1 MADFIEYVKLDT
13 TPRLLALIKKD
24 LDASAI
30 DTETQALN
38 FSPITGV
45 DAFDF
50 VYGDKARKLQGGFGV
65 SAPWMRSLYKVQDFT
80 GWICNGRI
88 RHLGG
93 SPFKNSDGSAR
104 RYMAASDKPT
114 PITFIAPSQRAIE
127 LAEARFNIPKPIALT
142 YWQWVLTYFL
152 PVVIT
157 EGEKKAA
164 ALICAGIPAISLPGI
179 FTGFKAIRDESG
191 NTKERLIREELKEF
205 DQPGR
210 TVYIMFDRRPDQD
223 FEATV
228 EFKAS
233 AILSRQFKKAT
244 VKICNLPGPYKGAD
258 DYLAAGA
265 IADIEKALTDSRSAQ
280 SMEQTRMWRE
290 YRRFDEKGQKTH
302 NRFFAALEPQANSI
316 TIVKS
321 NLNSGKSQWFG
332 DVVSKVKPFKINGKI
347 IKKAEAD
354 GVMVSIGHRNS
365 LQEQLCERWDFDHLD
380 IHSAYGRFKDPNL
393 RVALCFDSL
402 LKLPIEI
409 FDGATVVIDETMTAI
424 KHLLTSSTLRGKR
437 LDIITR
443 FEYIVRVCA
452 RLILMDGNMS
462 DWMVDYVAAIDP
474 TKTIDLYENTSDRET
489 PPIFFVDDNT
499 ITKRKAEEWL
509 NLQILESALPAI
521 VVDSIIKAEAI
532 AEQLRKLKGEGI
544 LITSKTVTEKWVR
557 DFLRAPDDYID
568 ANPDRVNWAVCT
580 PTVESGVSIE
590 KVSKFD
596 TLFCWF
602 VGVVGINE
610 AVQMSRRV
618 RNPGRII
625 VYAPKVGIDHKRN
638 AGAFEQ
644 VLMEDLA
651 VRITA
656 EAGLFPESTI
666 GDKVM
671 ATLRAQ
677 LDSPHV
683 QAWAKMQAISY
694 LETRNYREFLYL
706 AFESMGM
713 TPQRVEAYEIDSE
726 AYRTAK
732 LEVQIVE
739 CTQIFNAPDLTD
751 SEAEAIG
758 KKIDSTWIERCS
770 VLKYKI
776 LYRFPGLQD
785 SLLWTADLIHRLRYA
800 ERDLTSSLEMFWLLT
815 HPEESKALQA
825 QKWAGK
831 EDIDFFV
838 PDRIGDRWVII
849 EALNRLGF
857 PKLLADGHRYSDQS
871 EDVLNLIGKIRSHK
885 TVSRIT
891 GHPGDATNLHF
902 INRILM
908 PMFGIKPVKRQVR
921 LPVHTIGVEGARV
934 NFYHYDR
941 AHSHTANFEELIQYV
956 DRRFQLKLGADIS
969 DLPQIQRPLTP
980 NPDSVQVPIS
990 SNDGNIPQTETID
1003 FERYK
1008 GLQRHTIAGV
1018 EDPAIYI
1025 QTNDNHSTN
1034 TPDSPIFGQNGG
1046 RSSARASLTGET
1058 VAERAIGAIE
1068 SLGVNG
1074 GEDSHKSD
1082 DCDFLT
1088 VWVRTNS
1095 LDRPKIEPALLIDCE
1110 GEGFSVTIEGVVWLI
1125 ACDDLYWLPPEPS

>member
-1 MADFIEYVKLDT
+1 MADFLEYVKLET
-13 TPRLLALIKKD
+13 TAELLTLIKKD

-38 FSPITGV
+38 FEPITGV

-50 VYGDKARKLQGGFGV
+50 VYGDKAKKLQGGFAV
-65 SAPWMRSLYKVQDFT
+65 SSSWMKNLYKTEDFL

-93 SPFKNSDGSAR
+93 SPFRNTDGSAR
-104 RYMAASDKPT
+104 RYMASAERKT
-114 PITFIAPSQRAIE
+114 PITFIKPSERAIV
-127 LAEARFNIPKPIALT
+127 LAEARFNIPKPNGME
-142 YWQWVLTYFL
+142 YWEWIKTYFL

-164 ALICAGIPAISLPGI
+164 SLICAGIPAISLPGI
-179 FTGFKAIRDESG
+179 FTGFQAIRNDWG
-191 NTKERLIREELKEF
+191 KTIERLIREELKEF
-205 DQPGR
+205 DEPGR
-210 TVYIMFDRRPDQD
+210 TVYIMFDHRPGVD

-228 EFKAS
+228 EFKAA

-244 VKICNLPGPYKGAD
+244 VTVAKLPGPHKGAD
-258 DYLAAGA
+258 DYLVAGKL
-265 IADIEKALTDSRSAQ
+265 ADVEKALIDARSAQ
-280 SMEQTRMWRE
+280 SMEHARIWRD
-290 YRRFDEKGQKTH
+290 YRRFDEKGNKTH
-302 NRFFAALEPQANSI
+302 NRFFTAPEPPANSVTVI
-316 TIVKS
+316 RS

-332 DVVSKVKPFKINGKI
+332 DVVSQVKPVNRNGKVL
-347 IKKAEAD
+347 KKSQAD
-354 GVMVSIGHRNS
+354 GVMVSMGHRNS

-380 IHSAYGRFKDPNL
+380 IHSAYSRFKDPNL

-443 FEYIVRVCA
+443 FEYIVRVCN

-462 DWMVDYVAAIDP
+462 DWMVDYVTAIEP
-474 TKTIDLYENTSDRET
+474 NKAINLYENTSDRPT
-489 PPIFFVDDNT
+489 PPIYFVDDNT
-499 ITKRKAEEWL
+499 ITKKKAEEWL
-509 NLQILESALPAI
+509 NLQILEAQLPAI

-532 AEQLRKLKGEGI
+532 AEQLTKLKGEGI

-557 DFLRAPDDYID
+557 LLLKSPDEYID
-568 ANPDRVNWAVCT
+568 ANPGRVNWIVCT
-580 PTVESGVSIE
+580 PTVESGVSVE
-590 KVSKFD
+590 NVSKFD

-651 VRITA
+651 TRITA

-666 GDKVM
+666 ADKVM

-713 TPQRVEAYEIDSE
+713 TPQRIEAYEIDSD

-751 SEAEAIG
+751 AEAEAIG
-758 KKIDSTWIERCS
+758 KKLDSTWSERCS
-770 VLKYKI
+770 VIKYKT
-776 LYRFPGLQD
+776 LYRFPGLRE
-785 SLLWTADLIHRLRYA
+785 SPLWSIDFVHRLRYS

-825 QKWAGK
+825 QKWLGK
-831 EDIDFFV
+831 EDLDFFI
-838 PDRIGDRWVII
+838 PDRIGDRWAII
-849 EALNRLGF
+849 EVLHRLGF
-857 PKLLADGHRYSDQS
+857 PKLLAEGHRYSDQS

-885 TVSRIT
+885 TISRIT

-902 INRILM
+902 INRVLM
-908 PMFGIKPVKRQVR
+908 PMFGIKAVRRQVR
-921 LPVHTIGVEGARV
+921 LPVHTPGVEGSRV
-934 NFYHYDR
+934 NFYYYDR
-941 AHSHTANFEELIQYV
+941 TQSHTANFDELIQYV
-956 DRRFQLKLGADIS
+956 DRRFQIKLGANPAE
-969 DLPQIQRPLTP
+969 LPEIQRPIAP
-980 NPDSVQVPIS
+980 NLDGERVLPLSD
-990 SNDGNIPQTETID
+990 DGNLQRTETKD
-1003 FERYK
+1003 FEGNQGIQTR
-1008 GLQRHTIAGV
+1008 TIVGV
-1018 EDPAIYI
+1018 EDSAIYI
-1025 QTNDNHSTN
+1025 QTKDNKLTD
-1034 TPDSPIFGQNGG
+1034 TPNYPDFGQSGG
-1046 RSSARASLTGET
+1046 RSAET
-1058 VAERAIGAIE
+1058 VAESATGAIE
-1068 SLGVNG
+1068 PQSVDG
-1074 GEDSHKSD
+1074 GEDSQKSQSE
-1082 DCDFLT
+1082 DFLT
-1088 VWVRTNS
+1088 VWVRTNAP
-1095 LDRPKIEPALLIDCE
+1095 DRPQIESATLLSCE
-1110 GEGFSVTIEGVVWLI
+1110 GEGFSVSIKGVICFI
-1125 ACDDLYWLPPEPS
+1125 AADDLHWQPPEPS

>member
-1 MADFIEYVKLDT
+1 MADFLEYVKLET
-13 TPRLLALIKKD
+13 TPKLLALIKKD

-50 VYGDKARKLQGGFGV
+50 VYGDKARKLQGGFAV
-65 SAPWMRSLYKVQDFT
+65 SSKWMNRLYKVEDFQ
-80 GWICNGRI
+80 GWFCNGRI
-88 RHLGG
+88 RHLCG
-93 SPFKNSDGSAR
+93 SPFRNRDGSAI
-104 RYMAASDKPT
+104 RYMSAADTEAS
-114 PITFIAPSQRAIE
+114 ITFIKPSPRAIE
-127 LAEARFNIPKPIALT
+127 LTEARFNIPKPIGWD
-142 YWQWVLTYFL
+142 YWHWIKTYFL

-179 FTGFKAIRDESG
+179 FTGFKAIRDDWG
-191 NTKERLIREELKEF
+191 KTVDRLLREELKDF
-205 DQPGR
+205 DVPGR

-228 EFKAS
+228 EFRAS

-244 VKICNLPGPYKGAD
+244 VKICNLPGPHKGAD

-265 IADIEKALTDSRSAQ
+265 IADIEKALIQSRSAQ

-290 YRRFDEKGQKTH
+290 YRHFDEKGRKTR
-302 NRFFAALEPQANSI
+302 NRFFTALEPQANSI
-316 TIVKS
+316 TVVKS

-332 DVVSKVKPFKINGKI
+332 DVVSQVKPVNCNGKVVN
-347 IKKAEAD
+347 KAQAD

-380 IHSAYGRFKDPNL
+380 IHSVYGRFSDPSL

-402 LKLPIEI
+402 LKLPTEI

-443 FEYIVRVCA
+443 FEYIVRVCN

-462 DWMVDYVAAIDP
+462 DWMVDYVTAIDP
-474 TKTIDLYENTSDRET
+474 NKAIDLYDNTSDRPT

-499 ITKRKAEEWL
+499 ITKKKAEEWL

-532 AEQLRKLKGEGI
+532 ALQLTKLKGEGI

-557 DFLRAPDDYID
+557 TFLKSPDDYIT
-568 ANPDRVNWAVCT
+568 ANPDRVNWITCT

-590 KVSKFD
+590 NVSKFD

-618 RNPGRII
+618 RNPGRIV

-726 AYRTAK
+726 VYRNAK
-732 LEVQIVE
+732 LEVQIIE

-758 KKIDSTWIERCS
+758 KKIDSTWAERCS

-776 LYRFPGLQD
+776 LYRFPGLRE
-785 SLLWTADLIHRLRYA
+785 SPLWTIDFVHRSRYV

-815 HPEESKALQA
+815 HRDESKALQA
-825 QKWAGK
+825 QKWLGK
-831 EDIDFFV
+831 EDIDFFI
-838 PDRIGDRWVII
+838 PDRIGDRWAII
-849 EALNRLGF
+849 EVLNRLGF
-857 PKLLADGHRYSDQS
+857 TKLLADGHRYSDQS
-871 EDVLNLIGKIRSHK
+871 ENVLNLIGKIRSHK

-908 PMFGIKPVKRQVR
+908 PMFGIKPVRRQVR
-921 LPVHTIGVEGARV
+921 LPVHTTGVEGARV
-934 NFYHYDR
+934 NFYYYDR
-941 AHSHTANFEELIQYV
+941 AQSHTANFEELIQYV
-956 DRRFQLKLGADIS
+956 DRRFQLKLGIDPAQLPEIQHSIS
-969 DLPQIQRPLTP
+969 P
-980 NPDSVQVPIS
+980 NLDGERIS
-990 SNDGNIPQTETID
+990 AFSGDGILPQTETKD
-1003 FERYK
+1003 FE
-1008 GLQRHTIAGV
+1008 GDQELQRHTMAGV
-1018 EDPAIYI
+1018 KDSAIYI
-1025 QTNDNHSTN
+1025 QIKDNN
-1034 TPDSPIFGQNGG
+1034 LTPTENYPVIGQNGG
-1046 RSSARASLTGET
+1046 ESGET
-1058 VAERAIGAIE
+1058 VTESSIGAIE
-1068 SLGVNG
+1068 ALGSDG
-1074 GEDSHKSD
+1074 GEDSHKLQSE
-1082 DCDFLT
+1082 DFLT
-1088 VWVRTNS
+1088 VWVRTNA
-1095 LDRPKIEPALLIDCE
+1095 LDRPKIEPATLLDCE
-1110 GEGFSVTIEGVVWLI
+1110 GEGFSVTIEGLLWTI
-1125 ACDDLYWLPPEPS
+1125 AADDLFWQPPEPS

>member
-1 MADFIEYVKLDT
+1 MADFLEYVKLET
-13 TPRLLALIKKD
+13 TPELLALIKKD

-38 FSPITGV
+38 FMPITGV

-50 VYGDKARKLQGGFGV
+50 VYGDKPRKLQGGFAV
-65 SAPWMRSLYKVQDFT
+65 SAPWMRSLYKVQDFE

-93 SPFKNSDGSAR
+93 SPFRNSDGSAR
-104 RYMAASDKPT
+104 RYMAASDQPT
-114 PITFIAPSQRAIE
+114 PITFIEPSQRAIE
-127 LAEARFNIPKPIALT
+127 LAEARFNILKPIALT
-142 YWQWVLTYFL
+142 YWQWIITYFL
-152 PVVIT
+152 PVVVT

-164 ALICAGIPAISLPGI
+164 SLICAGIPAISLPGI
-179 FTGFKAIRDESG
+179 FTGFKAIKDEWG
-191 NTKERLIREELKEF
+191 NTKERLIREELKDF
-205 DQPGR
+205 DVPGR
-210 TVYIMFDRRPDQD
+210 TVYIMFDRRPEQD

-244 VKICNLPGPYKGAD
+244 VKVCNLPGPHKGAD

-290 YRRFDEKGQKTH
+290 YRRFDEKGKKTH
-302 NRFFAALEPQANSI
+302 DRFFTALEPQANSI
-316 TIVKS
+316 TVVKS

-332 DVVSKVKPFKINGKI
+332 DVVSQVKPVKINGKTL
-347 IKKAEAD
+347 KKSQAD
-354 GVMVSIGHRNS
+354 GVMVSVGHRNS

-380 IHSAYGRFKDPNL
+380 IHNAYGRFKDPNL

-409 FDGATVVIDETMTAI
+409 FVGATVAIDETMTAI

-443 FEYIVRVCA
+443 FEYIVRVCS

-462 DWMVDYVAAIDP
+462 DWMVDYITAIDP
-474 TKTIDLYENTSDRET
+474 NKSIELYDNTSDRPT

-509 NLQILESALPAI
+509 NLQILESELPAI

-557 DFLRAPDDYID
+557 DFLRAPDEYID
-568 ANPDRVNWAVCT
+568 ANPDRINWAVCT

-590 KVSKFD
+590 RVSKFD

-739 CTQIFNAPDLTD
+739 CTQIFNASDLTD
-751 SEAEAIG
+751 LEAEAIG
-758 KKIDSTWIERCS
+758 KKIDSTWAERCS

-785 SLLWTADLIHRLRYA
+785 SLLWTADFVHRLRYA

-815 HPEESKALQA
+815 HPEDSKALQA

-838 PDRIGDRWVII
+838 PDRIGDRWAII

-857 PKLLADGHRYSDQS
+857 PKLLAEGNRYSDQS
-871 EDVLNLIGKIRSHK
+871 EDVLNLIGLIRSHK

-891 GHPGDATNLHF
+891 GHPGSATNLHF

-921 LPVHTIGVEGARV
+921 LPVHTIGVEGTRV

-956 DRRFQLKLGADIS
+956 DRRFQLKLGAEPS
-969 DLPQIQRPLTP
+969 DLPQIHRPIAS
-980 NPDSVQVPIS
+980 NSDSETVLSVTDDRNIS
-990 SNDGNIPQTETID
+990 QSDGILPQTETINI
-1003 FERYK
+1003 ERYK
-1008 GLQRHTIAGV
+1008 SLESNTMIGV
-1018 EDPAIYI
+1018 NDSSIII
-1025 QTNDNHSTN
+1025 QTNDNALTSN
-1034 TPDSPIFGQNGG
+1034 PDFPFFGQNGG
-1046 RSSARASLTGET
+1046 RSGET
-1058 VAERAIGAIE
+1058 VAESAIGAIE
-1068 SLGVNG
+1068 ALGVDG
-1074 GEDSHKSD
+1074 GEDSHKSQSED
-1082 DCDFLT
+1082 VLT
-1088 VWVRTNS
+1088 VWVRTNAI
-1095 LDRPKIEPALLIDCE
+1095 DRPKIESALLLDCE
-1110 GEGFSVTIEGVVWLI
+1110 GEGFSVTIEGNLWLI